1 MVLQVSQGYTL
12 CFIWVKHFPFQHTGM
27 NIRRLVALLDLLA
40 QLLLSMKIRQVSH
53 AAVSS
58 LSNKT
63 FMRIYIHYC
72 SPFSVIFLFMMLRN
86 AITSKIYI
94 KCCCALWNK
103 LVYEKTKVQKAS
115 YRNQVALSTCVWQ
128 FLLHIIFALSE
139 LKQSVSKFHG
149 NDSAVFFEMQ
159 YMFYGFIILFSI

>member
-1 MVLQVSQGYTL
+1 MVLQVSQGYML
-12 CFIWVKHFPFQHTGM
+12 CFIWVKLFPVQHTGM

-40 QLLLSMKIRQVSH
+40 QLLLLMKIRQVSH

-103 LVYEKTKVQKAS
+103 LVHEKTKVQKAS
-115 YRNQVALSTCVWQ
+115 YRNQVALGTCVWQ

-139 LKQSVSKFHG
+139 FNSMF
-149 NDSAVFFEMQ
+149 NFFEQ
-159 YMFYGFIILFSI
+159 HNLGLLY